1 MTLGLFAYC
10 RGKGT
15 VVRIKSAEEIRV
27 GVRSRR
33 EMTSKLLRLGKRA
46 CRRAT
51 RSCAVAM
58 PLGQITKTRSK
69 RYERLR
75 IKAAR
80 NNTTR
85 LSISLLGSFTSV
97 NSYTRVAT

>member
-1 MTLGLFAYC
+1 MTLGLLAYC
-10 RGKGT
+10 RGRGT
-15 VVRIKSAEEIRV
+15 VVRTRSAEEIRV

-33 EMTSKLLRLGKRA
+33 EITSKLLRLGKRA

-51 RSCAVAM
+51 RSCEVAM

-75 IKAAR
+75 INAAR
-80 NNTTR
+80 KRTTR
-85 LSISLLGSFTSV
+85 LSISLLGSLTSV
-97 NSYTRVAT
+97 AS